1 LRKSKLKEIILT
13 LDEAISSRR
22 SIRKF
27 QSKSIPQEDIIK
39 ILCAGIDAPSGKNR
53 QPWKFVVVQGDSK
66 KELIEILKK
75 GVEAEKDEDWKPWA
89 MKSIKI
95 INEAPTSILIFNMF
109 GINPLKEILIDQR
122 FQELVDIQSVGAAIE
137 NMALKATDL
146 GIGTLWICDVF
157 IAYEEICKW
166 CGQDNQLVAAL
177 TMGYS
182 LENNNLRY
190 RKNISESVEWRS

>member
-1 LRKSKLKEIILT
+1 MT
-13 LDEAISSRR
+13 VDEAISGRR

-27 QSKSIPQEDIIK
+27 QSKDIPQEDISK
-39 ILCAGIDAPSGKNR
+39 ILSAGIDAPSGKNR

-66 KELIEILKK
+66 NELIEILKT
-75 GVEAEKDEDWKPWA
+75 GAEAEGNEDWKPWA
-89 MKSIKI
+89 MKSINIMK
-95 INEAPTSILIFNMF
+95 EAPTSILIFNVF
-109 GINPLKEILIDQR
+109 GTNPLKEIPVDQR

-157 IAYEEICKW
+157 IAFEEICAW

-182 LENNNLRY
+182 LENNNNRY
-190 RKNISESVEWRS
+190 RKNISEVVEWRK